1 MNTPFPFS
9 FSKLVSQFHNREY
22 YSLDR
27 SNFWADN
34 RRVIWAS
41 LLVFVGVLLWRS
53 WPNFTHPGLYA
64 EDATHYFSYFY
75 GNNRGVA
82 GLFHN
87 PNDYQ
92 VVLNNFIATMVAKVD
107 VRWQPTFYLWIG
119 ATLSVLAVM
128 ALPSSGLLKNKYIIF
143 SAPFL
148 LGFSGMNHLYYYVT
162 LAYQIYSLVII
173 LIGALFWHPAKGN
186 TENVILFIV
195 LSLLIWS
202 GPYSVLVVPFSFCF
216 ILFFKGK
223 TKLLIA
229 LSVVTVLYT
238 LAVREHT
245 ILLHM
250 LWSPRIQKIWF
261 DTFITKVVFMDLNG
275 ALRPEKIV
283 LTAVFFLTAL
293 ALLRKDVFYLKIAC
307 ILLVLIHSSLA
318 ALFLSKKFVIALT
331 IRPCYLIVPQFLWLC
346 FLLFTFDRILAQS
359 KKLYHG
365 GVVVCAL
372 VVLFVCF
379 DNLRNPLKMSLPV
392 MTGLPKYLD
401 AIYDLEQQNLR
412 GQHQVK
418 ILEYGKMFYH
428 PIVKVGK
435 ADNPKAPVE
444 TVRMGD

>member
-1 MNTPFPFS
+1 MSAPLLFAKLA
-9 FSKLVSQFHNREY
+9 SKFHHREQY
-22 YSLDR
+22 NLDR
-27 SNFWADN
+27 HNFWADN
-34 RRVIWAS
+34 RRVILVS
-41 LLVFVGVLLWRS
+41 LVLFVGVLLWRS

-75 GNNRGVA
+75 GNNKGFA

-92 VVLNNFIATMVAKVD
+92 VILNNFIATMVANID

-143 SAPFL
+143 ISPFL

-202 GPYSVLVVPFSFCF
+202 GPYSVLVVPFSICF

-223 TKLLIA
+223 TKLLLA
-229 LSVVTVLYT
+229 LSVVTVLYA

-245 ILLHM
+245 IVLHM
-250 LWSPRIQKIWF
+250 LWNPIIHQIWF

-275 ALRPEKIV
+275 ALRPEKIL
-283 LTAVFFLTAL
+283 LTAVFFLTVF
-293 ALLRKDVFYLKIAC
+293 ALLRRDVFYLKIAC
-307 ILLVLIHSSLA
+307 ILLVLINSSLA
-318 ALFLSKKFVIALT
+318 ALFLSKKFAIALK
-331 IRPCYLIVPQFLWLC
+331 IRLCYLIVAQFLWLS
-346 FLLFTFDRILAQS
+346 FLLFTFDRILARS
-359 KKLYHG
+359 KRLYHG
-365 GVVVCAL
+365 GIVVCAL

-379 DNLRNPLKMSLPV
+379 DNLRNPSKMSLPV

-401 AIYDLEQQNLR
+401 AIYEVEQQNLR

-418 ILEYGKMFYH
+418 ILEYGKVFYH

-435 ADNPKAPVE
+435 AVDPDAPVE
-444 TVRMGD
+444 KVHMED